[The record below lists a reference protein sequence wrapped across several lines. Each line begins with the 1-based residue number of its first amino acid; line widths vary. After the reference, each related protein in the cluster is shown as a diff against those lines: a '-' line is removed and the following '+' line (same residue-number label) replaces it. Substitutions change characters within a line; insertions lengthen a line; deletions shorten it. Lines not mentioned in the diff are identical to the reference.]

1 MTLTQLKSDNEMCW
15 SKHGSRQGRR
25 STTFYQF
32 ERAHGGCRRIVRNL
46 SDRDQRGVNHAGSL

>member
-25 STTFYQF
+25 STTCDQF
-32 ERAHGGCRRIVRNL
+32 ERAHGGCRRFDWNL
-46 SDRDQRGVNHAGSL
+46 SDRDQRGVNHSGGI